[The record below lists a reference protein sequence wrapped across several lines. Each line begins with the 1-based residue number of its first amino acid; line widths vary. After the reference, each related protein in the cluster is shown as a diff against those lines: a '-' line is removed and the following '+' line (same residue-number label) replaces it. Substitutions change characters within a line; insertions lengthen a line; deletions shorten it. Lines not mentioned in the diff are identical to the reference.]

1 MLFLTW
7 RPGIDGPFILF
18 LAASL
23 VVARLAPGLL
33 PLWFGAPI
41 ATIGLLLVATHLRL
55 CWCLW
60 LIIAGLSAEMTLL
73 DLVGPEMFQITIAA
87 VKGAEITLV
96 GLTIL
101 RHGGRFDRYSP
112 IFGFLWIGV
121 GGFVAGVHP
130 ELTTPDMLRSLAGSV
145 VPFLPFF
152 CRIPAGWGRAMQ
164 RAVCYAPLT
173 SCAIGGVLA
182 ILGLRPLFVDTGG
195 LRLAAL
201 GHPAFL
207 AGVCLP
213 AIHAGLLRW
222 LRQGA
227 TSDGL
232 LMGMNLLILV
242 LTGARAPI
250 TYGFL
255 VCAVA
260 LLFAP
265 DTAVP
270 RSRRLVMAL
279 MAVASAPIVASFGE
293 DYTSLRLFTILSSEA
308 SDLSG
313 RDLLW
318 PAFEAAAAEAPWF
331 GWGLGA
337 GNVVIPHQSQL
348 VQLVQTWAAHNEYLR
363 IAVEGGQIG
372 RGVLIALFVAW
383 VWSHTRRMERRD
395 RFVLRVIFLAHA
407 AHAMT
412 DNVLIST
419 PACVFFG
426 LFAAMSAQAEPVRVP
441 VTRAIGRR
449 VQAAPARSPAIPVL
463 TP

>member
-7 RPGIDGPFILF
+7 RPGIDGPLILF

-101 RHGGRFDRYSP
+101 RHGGRFDRFNP
-112 IFGFLWIGV
+112 VFGFLWIGV

-182 ILGLRPLFVDTGG
+182 VLGLRPLFVDTGG

-232 LMGMNLLILV
+232 LMGTNLLILV

-318 PAFEAAAAEAPWF
+318 PAFEAAAAEAPWL

-372 RGVLIALFVAW
+372 RGVLIALFLAW

-426 LFAAMSAQAEPVRVP
+426 LFAAISAQAEPVRLP
-441 VTRAIGRR
+441 VRRAIGRR
-449 VQAAPARSPAIPVL
+449 VRAAPARSPALPVL